1 MANRCDCCGCFIEE
15 DYGTTTVAGSGTHED
30 PFTVT
35 RVDPAFVRP
44 AVRITRAAV
53 LPSVPNNTITPVPFT
68 AEVFD
73 TDNMWSVGTPTL
85 ITFNTPGI
93 YQFGANW
100 IWPSNTTG
108 QRFGFWIYTP
118 VAGPSVTMID
128 ETVQTTGGDL
138 RRQLNYQWHF
148 SAGDTIR
155 LDVAQTSG
163 GALNLNSAVAWAVYI
178 GRYVP

>member
-1 MANRCDCCGCFIEE
+1 MANRCDCCGCVIEA
-15 DYGTTTVAGSGTHED
+15 DYGTTTVSGSGTSED

-44 AVRITRAAV
+44 AVRVTRAGA
-53 LPSVPNNTITPVPFT
+53 LAAVPNNTPTPVPFT

-73 TDNMWSVGTPTL
+73 TDNMWSALTPDR
-85 ITFNTPGI
+85 ITFNTAGV

-108 QRFGFWIYTP
+108 QRFGFWVYVPI
-118 VAGPSVTMID
+118 VGPAVSLID
-128 ETVQTTGGDL
+128 ETVQTTTGDL
-138 RRQLNYQWHF
+138 RRKLDYQWHF
-148 SAGDTIR
+148 AAGDYIR

-163 GALNLNSAVAWAVYI
+163 GALNMSSAIAWAVYM
-178 GRYVP
+178 GRKV